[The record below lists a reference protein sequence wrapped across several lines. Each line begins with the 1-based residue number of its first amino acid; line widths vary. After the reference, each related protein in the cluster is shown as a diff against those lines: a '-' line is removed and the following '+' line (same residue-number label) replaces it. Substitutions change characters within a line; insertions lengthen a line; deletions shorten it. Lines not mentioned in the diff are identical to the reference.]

1 MLHRRPKFP
10 PALLLAALALTLAGC
25 AANPVTGK
33 RELSLISTGQEIAM
47 GEQHYLSSQQAA
59 GGLYTADAALTE
71 YVAAVG
77 RRLAA
82 VSDREL
88 PYEFVVLNDGTPN
101 AWALPGGKIAI
112 NRGLLLQLDNEAELA
127 AVLAHEIVH
136 AAARHG
142 ARAVQRSVFT
152 GLLGAALPG
161 DVSNTV
167 VGAAGKAVQLINRN
181 YSRKAESAADYHG
194 MKYMRAAGY
203 DTSAA
208 VTLQEK
214 FVALSESES
223 AGQDNWLSGL
233 FASHPPSAERVK
245 ANRAA
250 LAEFPPGGEL
260 GRGRYQGKLAYL
272 RARRGA
278 YANAERARQLI
289 ETDAQSAL
297 RAINAAIK
305 QEPREALF
313 RGIKGHALTQQERLR
328 EAARE
333 YDAAIQMG
341 PDFYQWYL
349 VRGIIHFNFNERRQ
363 ARAALERSN
372 ELLSTALGAYSLGGI
387 LLDDGERERAKQL
400 FRDASGAGGELGK
413 SARLAFVK
421 LDIADEPGRYVG
433 AAVSFAG
440 GEVMVTV
447 KNLTPYQITGIVIQ
461 VDATINGQPASAR
474 PSLAR
479 LAPGDSVS
487 LPGGIRYWEE
497 DEVEA
502 AAKAVRARLAGSE

>member
-1 MLHRRPKFP
+1 MPRRRPKFP
-10 PALLLAALALTLAGC
+10 LALPLAALALTLAGC

-33 RELSLISTGQEIAM
+33 RELSLISTSQEIAM
-47 GEQHYLSSQQAA
+47 GEQNYLPSQQAA

-77 RRLAA
+77 RRLAS

-161 DVSNTV
+161 DVSNTA
-167 VGAAGKAVQLINRN
+167 VGAAGMAVQLINQK
-181 YSRKAESAADYHG
+181 YSRKAESAADHHG

-203 DTSAA
+203 DTGAA

-214 FVALSESES
+214 FVALYESQS
-223 AGQDNWLSGL
+223 AGRDNWISGL

-260 GRGRYQGKLAYL
+260 GRDRYRGKLAYL

-278 YANAERARQLI
+278 YENAERARQLI
-289 ETDAQSAL
+289 ESDAQSAL
-297 RAINAAIK
+297 RAINKAIR

-349 VRGIIHFNFNERRQ
+349 VRGIIHYHFGERRP

-372 ELLSTALGAYSLGGI
+372 ELLSTALGSYSLGEI
-387 LLDDGERERAKQL
+387 LLADGERDRAKQL
-400 FRDASGAGGELGK
+400 FGDASVAEGELGK

-421 LDIADEPGRYVG
+421 LDIADIPGRYVG
-433 AAVSFAG
+433 AAASYAG
-440 GEVMVTV
+440 GEVVVIV
-447 KNLTPYQITGIVIQ
+447 KNLTPYEVTGIVIQ
-461 VDATINGQPASAR
+461 VDAVINGQPASAR
-474 PSLAR
+474 PSLRR
-479 LAPGDSVS
+479 LAGGAKVSV
-487 LPGGIRYWEE
+487 PVGIRYWEE

-502 AAKAVRARLAGSE
+502 SAKVVRAKLADSE

>member
-1 MLHRRPKFP
+1 MLKRFTTKFL
-10 PALLLAALALTLAGC
+10 PALLLAALTLAQIGC

-33 RELSLISTGQEIAM
+33 RELSLISTSQEIAM
-47 GEQHYLSSQQAA
+47 GEQNYLPSQQAA
-59 GGLYTADAALTE
+59 GGLYTADAALTA

-77 RRLAA
+77 HRVAS

-127 AVLAHEIVH
+127 AVLAHEVVH
-136 AAARHG
+136 AAAKHG
-142 ARAVQRSVFT
+142 VHAVQRSVFA

-161 DVSNTV
+161 DISNTA
-167 VGAAGKAVQLINRN
+167 VGAAAKAVQLINQK
-181 YSRKAESAADYHG
+181 YSRKAESAADHHG

-203 DTSAA
+203 DTAAA

-214 FVALSESES
+214 FVAMSQS
-223 AGQDNWLSGL
+223 AGKADWLSGL
-233 FASHPPSAERVK
+233 FASHPPSTERVK

-260 GRGRYQGKLAYL
+260 GRERYRAKLARL

-278 YANAERARQLI
+278 YEKAERARQLL
-289 ETDAQSAL
+289 ESDAQSAL

-305 QEPREALF
+305 QEPRESLF
-313 RGIKGHALTQQERLR
+313 RGIKGHVLTQQERLR

-341 PDFYQWYL
+341 PDFYQWFL
-349 VRGIIHFNFNERRQ
+349 VRGIIHFNFDERRQ

-372 ELLSTALGAYSLGGI
+372 QLLSTALASYSLGEI
-387 LLDDGERERAKQL
+387 LLADGERDRAKEL
-400 FRDASGAGGELGK
+400 FRDAGGAEGELGK
-413 SARLAFVK
+413 SAHAAFVK
-421 LDIADEPGRYVG
+421 LDIADVPGRYVG
-433 AAVSFAG
+433 AAASFAG
-440 GEVMVTV
+440 GEVVVTV
-447 KNLTPYQITGIVIQ
+447 KNLTSYPITGIVVQ
-461 VDATINGQPASAR
+461 VDATINGQQTSVQPSISRLTGGATV
-474 PSLAR
+474 SLAAG
-479 LAPGDSVS
+479 L
-487 LPGGIRYWEE
+487 RYWEE

-502 AAKAVRARLAGSE
+502 KAKVVRAKVADSE